1 MENKDTIKIT
11 KMSDYDKEQILKEMK
26 ITDPF
31 YDNPTYYNDILTRH
45 IRLSKHIKKNYTQ
58 WNLNFSFFL
67 YVYIFLNS
75 SVSNRWELNCG

>member
-31 YDNPTYYNDILTRH
+31 YDKPTYYNDILTRH

-58 WNLNFSFFL
+58 
-67 YVYIFLNS
+67 
-75 SVSNRWELNCG
+75 